1 MSFQVRQQVTYM
13 AGKQLEPSDLA
24 GQSIDIS
31 PRQTRGHHSG
41 DLRGAMSGV
50 AKHAV
55 FHSSLGRR
63 MTVRGPD
70 FGGAAAAA
78 APAFFATCVLV
89 SVISMN
95 SRRRRPGCRTTRP
108 MCPGS
113 AAVVS
118 RSPNRRLFARKM
130 NTAVRRQG
138 NQVCGGE
145 HVAGGHDL
153 AQVPAIAHLLVQ
165 GVSHSSGNP
174 PKARCNSRLRY
185 IERRSDLVA
194 PMFEHRHDPIMW
206 GTVNTVRRLGALP
219 ATIYPIARTCR
230 HTVQTPGSSDCAQVA
245 RIPTLP
251 AASVKAL
258 RHFALRARDGYSAR
272 LRP

>member
-1 MSFQVRQQVTYM
+1 LSPAIWPVSRSTSAPGRRAAITAAISAVQCP
-13 AGKQLEPSDLA
+13 ASPSA
-24 GQSIDIS
+24 VC
-31 PRQTRGHHSG
+31 HST
-41 DLRGAMSGV
+41 
-50 AKHAV
+50 
-55 FHSSLGRR
+55 LGRR

-70 FGGAAAAA
+70 CGGTAAAAP
-78 APAFFATCVLV
+78 PAFFATCVLV
-89 SVISMN
+89 SMFSMS

-108 MCPGS
+108 MRPGS

-118 RSPNRRLFARKM
+118 RSPNGRLFARKM

-145 HVAGGHDL
+145 HVAAGHDL

-230 HTVQTPGSSDCAQVA
+230 HTVQTPGYSDCAQVA

-258 RHFALRARDGYSAR
+258 RHFALS
-272 LRP
+272 